1 MEKLLIKLSQWFSDE
16 QEILD
21 QLAHD
26 VATSD
31 SIEDMV
37 TAKQVYMVQ
46 EVKVDAIQEAMRFA
60 EFEQEENEQK

>member
-1 MEKLLIKLSQWFSDE
+1 MNQLLIKLSQWFSDE

-31 SIEDMV
+31 TIDDMV
-37 TAKQVYMVQ
+37 TTKQAYSIQ
-46 EVKVDAIQEAMRFA
+46 ENKVNTIQEALRFV
-60 EFEQEENEQK
+60 EFEIEENEQN

>member
-1 MEKLLIKLSQWFSDE
+1 MEQLLKKLSQWFADE

-31 SIEDMV
+31 TVEDMV
-37 TAKQVYMVQ
+37 TAKQAYMVQ
-46 EVKVDAIQEAMRFA
+46 ESKVDVIQEAIRFA
-60 EFEQEENEQK
+60 EFEEEIEEQK

>member
-1 MEKLLIKLSQWFSDE
+1 MEQLLNKLSQWFSEE

-31 SIEDMV
+31 TVEDMV
-37 TAKQVYMVQ
+37 TAKQAYMVQ
-46 EVKVDAIQEAMRFA
+46 ETKVDVIQEALRFV
-60 EFEQEENEQK
+60 ELEKEENEQK

>member
-31 SIEDMV
+31 TVEDMV
-37 TAKQVYMVQ
+37 TAKQAYMIQ
-46 EVKVDAIQEAMRFA
+46 ESKVDVIQEALRFA
-60 EFEQEENEQK
+60 EFEKEENEQN

>member
-31 SIEDMV
+31 TVEDMV
-37 TAKQVYMVQ
+37 TAKQAYMIQ
-46 EVKVDAIQEAMRFA
+46 ESKVDVIQEALRFA
-60 EFEQEENEQK
+60 EFEKEENEQK